1 MMLIQRYSEFKENGD
16 IDEPIEVINGK
27 KEWIEETGD
36 VIDTFLQ
43 DFEITNDV
51 EDYTTSENLT
61 MWLQNKKL
69 GITMMKFG
77 LELKKYC
84 KHHKYD
90 NVDSKNKKIGL
101 VSLSLFRP
109 SFP

>member
-43 DFEITNDV
+43 DFEITNDGV
-51 EDYTTSENLT
+51 
-61 MWLQNKKL
+61 
-69 GITMMKFG
+69 
-77 LELKKYC
+77 
-84 KHHKYD
+84 
-90 NVDSKNKKIGL
+90 KIKAASQKCINFL
-101 VSLSLFRP
+101 IKV
-109 SFP
+109 